1 MQIIMTTAEAT
12 SSKNYIARLMN
23 ESARVAIAL
32 GKEDEAKMY
41 AQAAADFLNGKKEE
55 DFDGEGIMSISY
67 NETHVTIDVS
77 EEVVIATNEYLADV
91 SSACGDFVIA
101 ILPTVMFFAKRVTG
115 LAEKFNSLFDGVRQK
130 YITNKGN

>member
-23 ESARVAIAL
+23 ESARIAQVM
-32 GKEDEAKMY
+32 GKEEEAQMY
-41 AQAAADFLNGKKEE
+41 IKAAADFIGGKEE

-67 NETHVTIDVS
+67 NETHVTIDVT

-115 LAEKFNSLFDGVRQK
+115 LAEKFNSAFDNVREK

>member
-1 MQIIMTTAEAT
+1 MTTAEAV
-12 SSKNYIARLMN
+12 SSKNYIARIMQ
-23 ESARVAIAL
+23 ESERVAIAL

-41 AQAAADFLNGKKEE
+41 AQAAADFLNGKEE

-67 NETHVTIDVS
+67 NDTHVTIDFN
-77 EEVVIATNEYLADV
+77 EELVIATNEYLADV

-101 ILPTVMFFAKRVTG
+101 VLPTIMFFAKRVTH
-115 LAEKFNSLFDGVRQK
+115 LAEKFNSVFEGVRQK

>member
-1 MQIIMTTAEAT
+1 MQIIMTTAEAV

-23 ESARVAIAL
+23 ESARIAQIM
-32 GKEDEAKMY
+32 GKEEEAQMY
-41 AQAAADFLNGKKEE
+41 IKAAADFIGGKEQ

-91 SSACGDFVIA
+91 SSACGDFIIA
-101 ILPTVMFFAKRVTG
+101 IIPTVLFFAKRITG
-115 LAEKFNSLFDGVRQK
+115 LAEKFNSVFEGVRQK

>member
-1 MQIIMTTAEAT
+1 MTTAEAS

-23 ESARVAIAL
+23 ESARIAQVM
-32 GKEDEAKMY
+32 GKEEEAQMY
-41 AQAAADFLNGKKEE
+41 IKAAADFIGGKEE

-67 NETHVTIDVS
+67 NETHVTIDVT

-101 ILPTVMFFAKRVTG
+101 ILPTVMFFAKRVTN

>member
-1 MQIIMTTAEAT
+1 MQIIMTTAEAV
-12 SSKNYIARLMN
+12 SSKNYIARIMQ
-23 ESARVAIAL
+23 ESERVAIAL

-41 AQAAADFLNGKKEE
+41 AQAAADFIGGKEQ

-101 ILPTVMFFAKRVTG
+101 ILPTVMFFAKRVTN
-115 LAEKFNSLFDGVRQK
+115 LAEKFNSVFEGVRQK

>member
-1 MQIIMTTAEAT
+1 MTTAEAV
-12 SSKNYIARLMN
+12 SFKDYIARIMQ
-23 ESARVAIAL
+23 ESERVAIAL

-67 NETHVTIDVS
+67 NETHVTIDVT

-101 ILPTVMFFAKRVTG
+101 ILPTVMFFAKRVTN
-115 LAEKFNSLFDGVRQK
+115 LAEKFNSLFDGVREK
-130 YITNKGN
+130 YIANKGN

>member
-1 MQIIMTTAEAT
+1 MTTAEAS
-12 SSKNYIARLMN
+12 SSKNYIARLM
-23 ESARVAIAL
+23 EQSARIAQVM
-32 GKEDEAKMY
+32 GKEEEADMY
-41 AQAAADFLNGKKEE
+41 IKAAADFIGGKEQ

-91 SSACGDFVIA
+91 SSACGDFIIA
-101 ILPTVMFFAKRVTG
+101 IIPTVLFFAKRVTG
-115 LAEKFNSLFDGVRQK
+115 LAEKFNSLFDGVREK

>member
-1 MQIIMTTAEAT
+1 MQIIMTTAEAV
-12 SSKNYIARLMN
+12 SSTYYIARLMN
-23 ESARVAIAL
+23 ESARIAQVM
-32 GKEDEAKMY
+32 GKEEEAQMY
-41 AQAAADFLNGKKEE
+41 IKAAADFIGGKDQ
-55 DFDGEGIMSISY
+55 DFDGEGIMSIAY

-101 ILPTVMFFAKRVTG
+101 IIPTVLFFAKRITG
-115 LAEKFNSLFDGVRQK
+115 LAEKFNSVFEGVRQK

>member
-1 MQIIMTTAEAT
+1 MQIIMTIAEAV

-23 ESARVAIAL
+23 ESARIAQVM
-32 GKEDEAKMY
+32 GKEEEAQMY
-41 AQAAADFLNGKKEE
+41 IKAAADFIGGKEQ

-101 ILPTVMFFAKRVTG
+101 VLPTIMFFAKRVTH
-115 LAEKFNSLFDGVRQK
+115 LAEKFNSVFDGVRQK

>member
-1 MQIIMTTAEAT
+1 MKIIMTIAEAV
-12 SSKNYIARLMN
+12 SSKNYIARIMQ
-23 ESARVAIAL
+23 ESERVAIAL

-41 AQAAADFLNGKKEE
+41 AQAAADFLNGKEE

-67 NETHVTIDVS
+67 NDTHVTIDVS

-101 ILPTVMFFAKRVTG
+101 ILPTVMFFAKRVTN
-115 LAEKFNSLFDGVRQK
+115 LAEKFNSVFEGVREK

>member
-1 MQIIMTTAEAT
+1 MQIIMTTAEAV

-23 ESARVAIAL
+23 ESARIAQVM
-32 GKEDEAKMY
+32 GKEEEAQMY
-41 AQAAADFLNGKKEE
+41 IKAAADFIGGKEQ

-115 LAEKFNSLFDGVRQK
+115 LAEKFNSLFDGVREK

>member
-1 MQIIMTTAEAT
+1 MTTAEAV

-23 ESARVAIAL
+23 ESARIAQVL
-32 GKEDEAKMY
+32 GKEEEADMY
-41 AQAAADFLNGKKEE
+41 IRAAADFIGGKEQ

-101 ILPTVMFFAKRVTG
+101 VLPTIMFFAKRVTH
-115 LAEKFNSLFDGVRQK
+115 LAEKFNSVFEGVRQK

>member
-1 MQIIMTTAEAT
+1 MTTAEAV
-12 SSKNYIARLMN
+12 SSKNYIARLM
-23 ESARVAIAL
+23 EQSARIAQVM
-32 GKEDEAKMY
+32 GKEEEAQMY
-41 AQAAADFLNGKKEE
+41 FKAAADYIGGKEE

-67 NETHVTIDVS
+67 NDTHVTIDVT

>member
-1 MQIIMTTAEAT
+1 MTTAEAT

-41 AQAAADFLNGKKEE
+41 AQAAADFLNGKEE

-67 NETHVTIDVS
+67 NETHVTIDFN
-77 EEVVIATNEYLADV
+77 EELVIATNDYLSDLT
-91 SSACGDFVIA
+91 SACGDFFIA
-101 ILPTVMFFAKRVTG
+101 VMPTVMFFAKRVTG

>member
-1 MQIIMTTAEAT
+1 MQIIMTTAEAV

-23 ESARVAIAL
+23 ESARISQVL
-32 GKEDEAKMY
+32 GKEEEAQMY
-41 AQAAADFLNGKKEE
+41 IKAAAEFIGGKEE

-67 NETHVTIDVS
+67 NETHVTIDVT

-91 SSACGDFVIA
+91 SSACGDFFIA

-115 LAEKFNSLFDGVRQK
+115 LAEKFNSWFDGVRQK
-130 YITNKGN
+130 YIANKGN

>member
-1 MQIIMTTAEAT
+1 MTIAEAV

-23 ESARVAIAL
+23 ESARIAQVM
-32 GKEDEAKMY
+32 GKEEEAEMY
-41 AQAAADFLNGKKEE
+41 IKAAAEFIGGKEQ
-55 DFDGEGIMSISY
+55 DFDGEGIMSITY

-101 ILPTVMFFAKRVTG
+101 ILPTVMFFAKRVTN
-115 LAEKFNSLFDGVRQK
+115 LAEKFNSVFENVREK
-130 YITNKGN
+130 YIANKGN

>member
-1 MQIIMTTAEAT
+1 MTTAEAV
-12 SSKNYIARLMN
+12 SSKSYIARLMN
-23 ESARVAIAL
+23 ESARIAQVM
-32 GKEDEAKMY
+32 GKEEEAQMY
-41 AQAAADFLNGKKEE
+41 IKAAADFIGGKEE

-67 NETHVTIDVS
+67 NETHVTIDVT

-101 ILPTVMFFAKRVTG
+101 ILPTVMFFAKRVTN

-130 YITNKGN
+130 YIANKGN

>member
-1 MQIIMTTAEAT
+1 MQIIMTTAEAV

-23 ESARVAIAL
+23 ESARISQAL
-32 GKEDEAKMY
+32 GKEEEAQMY
-41 AQAAADFLNGKKEE
+41 IKAAADFIGGKEE

-67 NETHVTIDVS
+67 NETHVTIDVT

-101 ILPTVMFFAKRVTG
+101 VLPTIMFFAKRVTH
-115 LAEKFNSLFDGVRQK
+115 LAEKFNSVFEGVRQK

>member
-1 MQIIMTTAEAT
+1 MQIIMTIAEAV

-23 ESARVAIAL
+23 ESARIAQVM
-32 GKEDEAKMY
+32 GKEEEAQMY
-41 AQAAADFLNGKKEE
+41 IKAAADFIGGKEQ

-101 ILPTVMFFAKRVTG
+101 VLPTIMFFTKRVTH
-115 LAEKFNSLFDGVRQK
+115 LAEKFNSVFEGVRQK

>member
-1 MQIIMTTAEAT
+1 MTTAEAV
-12 SSKNYIARLMN
+12 SSKNYIASLMN
-23 ESARVAIAL
+23 ESARIAQVM
-32 GKEDEAKMY
+32 GKEEEAQMY
-41 AQAAADFLNGKKEE
+41 IKAAADFIGGKEE
-55 DFDGEGIMSISY
+55 DVDGEGIMSISY

-101 ILPTVMFFAKRVTG
+101 ILPTVMFFAKRVTN
-115 LAEKFNSLFDGVRQK
+115 LAEKFNSVFEGVRQK

>member
-1 MQIIMTTAEAT
+1 MTTAEAS

-23 ESARVAIAL
+23 ESARIAQVM
-32 GKEDEAKMY
+32 GKEEEAQMY
-41 AQAAADFLNGKKEE
+41 IKAAADFIGGKEE

-67 NETHVTIDVS
+67 NETHVTIDVT

-101 ILPTVMFFAKRVTG
+101 VLPTVMFFAKRVTN

>member
-1 MQIIMTTAEAT
+1 MTIAEAV

-23 ESARVAIAL
+23 ESARIAQVM
-32 GKEDEAKMY
+32 GKEEEAQMY
-41 AQAAADFLNGKKEE
+41 IKAAAEFIGGKEQ
-55 DFDGEGIMSISY
+55 DFDGEGIMSITY

-101 ILPTVMFFAKRVTG
+101 ILPTVMFFAKRVTN
-115 LAEKFNSLFDGVRQK
+115 LAEKFNSVFENVREK
-130 YITNKGN
+130 YIANKGN

>member
-1 MQIIMTTAEAT
+1 MTTAEAV

-23 ESARVAIAL
+23 ESARISQVL
-32 GKEDEAKMY
+32 GKEEEAQMY
-41 AQAAADFLNGKKEE
+41 IKAAADFIGGKEQ
-55 DFDGEGIMSISY
+55 DFDGEGIMSITY
-67 NETHVTIDVS
+67 NETHVTIDVT

-101 ILPTVMFFAKRVTG
+101 VLPTIMFFAKRVTH
-115 LAEKFNSLFDGVRQK
+115 LAEKFNSVFEGIRQK

>member
-1 MQIIMTTAEAT
+1 MKTAEAV
-12 SSKNYIARLMN
+12 SSKNYIARLVN
-23 ESARVAIAL
+23 ESARISQVL
-32 GKEDEAKMY
+32 GKEEEAQMY
-41 AQAAADFLNGKKEE
+41 IKAAADFIGGKEE

-67 NETHVTIDVS
+67 NETHVTIDVT

-101 ILPTVMFFAKRVTG
+101 ILPTVMFFAKRVTH
-115 LAEKFNSLFDGVRQK
+115 LAEKFNSVFEGIRQK

>member
-1 MQIIMTTAEAT
+1 MQIIMTIAEAV
-12 SSKNYIARLMN
+12 SSKNYIARIMQ
-23 ESARVAIAL
+23 ESERVAIAL

-41 AQAAADFLNGKKEE
+41 AQAAADFLNGKEE
-55 DFDGEGIMSISY
+55 NFDGEGIMSITY

-101 ILPTVMFFAKRVTG
+101 VLPTIMFFAKRVTH
-115 LAEKFNSLFDGVRQK
+115 LAEKFNSVFENVRQK

>member
-1 MQIIMTTAEAT
+1 MQIIMTTAEAS
-12 SSKNYIARLMN
+12 SSKNYIARLM
-23 ESARVAIAL
+23 EQSARIAQVM
-32 GKEDEAKMY
+32 GKEEEAQMY
-41 AQAAADFLNGKKEE
+41 FKAAAEFIGGKEQ

-101 ILPTVMFFAKRVTG
+101 ILPTVMFFAKRVTN
-115 LAEKFNSLFDGVRQK
+115 LAEKFNSVFEGVRKK